1 MNVSAGCKSVIRSD
15 DIMRLTWGLYRAL
28 ARTVFSVRDLSV
40 LDTYHVDMSTPTARL
55 FLIEEI
61 MEGHPRHWGRFAT
74 YVVWLTHHYPPER
87 TYAYYL
93 EMLQYVPDLIPSLP
107 SFALRCLLNKLCKM
121 TTNTWSP
128 SV

>member
-1 MNVSAGCKSVIRSD
+1 
-15 DIMRLTWGLYRAL
+15 MRLTWWMYRAL
-28 ARTVFSVRDLSV
+28 ARTVFSLRDLPV
-40 LDTYHVDMSTPTARL
+40 LYRYQVDMSTPADRL

-61 MEGHPRHWGRFAT
+61 MEGHPKHWGRFAT
-74 YVVWLTHHYPPER
+74 YVVWLNLHYPPEQ

-107 SFALRCLLNKLCKM
+107 SFVLRCRLSKLCKM
-121 TTNTWSP
+121 TTTSWSP